1 MNAQEAMAIIRSGKN
16 GSQILDL
23 LDKIVSLSDVEET
36 SSEVSEEIVF
46 ADWHFLN
53 CPPYAHSIRR
63 MGYYFGSSLKTY
75 DF

>member
-36 SSEVSEEIVF
+36 ASEVSEEIVF
-46 ADWHFLN
+46 AD
-53 CPPYAHSIRR
+53 
-63 MGYYFGSSLKTY
+63 
-75 DF
+75 